1 MGGIAAM
8 TTQSS
13 LTPEQIREAS
23 AMGVLWQFFLKP
35 FSFEDGEWCSKIRTG
50 EAVIDQ
56 LNPKPGY
63 ISFVKGFRPYRA
75 PGHITLHNGTSE
87 RPEGLTDYTEVL
99 CYARGMWEPCT
110 HTVIYILD
118 WSHVQYFIELPKV
131 SK

>member
-1 MGGIAAM
+1 M
-8 TTQSS
+8 TTQ
-13 LTPEQIREAS
+13 LTPEQVREAS

-87 RPEGLTDYTEVL
+87 RPEGIAEDALILVL
-99 CYARGMWEPCT
+99 SMTKSWPY
-110 HTVIYILD
+110 IYHQHDKLD
-118 WSHVQYFIELPKV
+118 WSNVQYFIELPKV